1 MRRDAWPLLCVLL
14 IAASALLWR
23 SGVAG
28 HVVPERWMWQPDLWR
43 QQPWT
48 LWTAGLLHFLWPH
61 LLGNALAL
69 AALAVVGAS
78 LGATP
83 RDALA
88 LWLAWPISTL
98 ALLMWPPIGGY
109 YGLSGVVHAAAA
121 IVALRAMA
129 QPPLRWL
136 GLLLGGGLM
145 IKLALERGW
154 VVPVGFDSGWGFNV
168 VFAAHLT
175 GAAAGAA
182 MAVLFSLNG
191 DAQRRDSGAVGQS

>member
-1 MRRDAWPLLCVLL
+1 MRRAAWPLLCVLL
-14 IAASALLWR
+14 IAASALLWL

-61 LLGNALAL
+61 LLGN
-69 AALAVVGAS
+69 
-78 LGATP
+78 
-83 RDALA
+83 ALA

-136 GLLLGGGLM
+136 GLLLGGGL
-145 IKLALERGW
+145 ITSTFLSLLVIPAVYTYVDDVAAWFGKLFHRQASAGKA
-154 VVPVGFDSGWGFNV
+154 PPAPG
-168 VFAAHLT
+168 
-175 GAAAGAA
+175 GAAATTDNIG
-182 MAVLFSLNG
+182 
-191 DAQRRDSGAVGQS
+191 